1 MLGGFETLVNCGQAV
16 QKKCGLRM
24 SAHYMAIIM
33 TCQRLSLLSGQK
45 RFFYPDIMT
54 LHERLMEQ
62 GHLNQLVIAEQMI
75 HAYAIFPIREARQ
88 ARKQIAELIL
98 KKE

>member
-1 MLGGFETLVNCGQAV
+1 
-16 QKKCGLRM
+16 
-24 SAHYMAIIM
+24 
-33 TCQRLSLLSGQK
+33 
-45 RFFYPDIMT
+45 MT
-54 LHERLMEQ
+54 LHERLTEQ
-62 GHLNQLVIAEQMI
+62 GHFNQLIIAEQMI